1 MIDDILLIHRSNNI
15 NKDPRLL
22 DKGKKLLNHYLHFHI
37 PMRKKR
43 PLLHLTDS

>member
-22 DKGKKLLNHYLHFHI
+22 DKGKKLLNHYL
-37 PMRKKR
+37 PLYSYEKKR